1 MDNNYGERKVLLS
14 IKVSTLVVLFVVATV
29 LLVTAAILGN
39 ISKDNT
45 KDITDAR
52 TKSPGMPDPLLL

>member
-39 ISKDNT
+39 ISKDN
-45 KDITDAR
+45 
-52 TKSPGMPDPLLL
+52 S